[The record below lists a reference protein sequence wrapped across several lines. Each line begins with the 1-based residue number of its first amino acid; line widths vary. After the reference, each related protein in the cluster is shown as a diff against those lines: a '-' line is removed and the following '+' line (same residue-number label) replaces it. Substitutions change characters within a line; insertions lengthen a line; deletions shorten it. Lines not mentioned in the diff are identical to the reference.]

1 MIFMIKKIVSIDG
14 MHCMH
19 CASSVEKAISSI
31 EGVKSAKVNLDKKT
45 CSAKISGEVSDDVII
60 AAVKDAGFEVI
71 GIENKKCLF

>member
-1 MIFMIKKIVSIDG
+1 MIKKIVSIDG

-31 EGVKSAKVNLDKKT
+31 DGVKSAKVNLDKKT
-45 CSAKISGEVSDDVII
+45 CTAKINGEVSDDVII
-60 AAVKDAGFEVI
+60 SAVKDAGFEVI